1 VQASVY
7 TFFVLSMERAG
18 SRQVSQTIFGI
29 REILPI
35 RLYSRSTSSNAL
47 KYVKVK
53 NVRMSGF
60 LLLSNTVSA

>member
-1 VQASVY
+1 
-7 TFFVLSMERAG
+7 MERAG